1 MEGPLTAQLHGA
13 MIGAVSYGAMRY
25 LMGQDSVT
33 ALRRS
38 VLLANGVAAY
48 MVMYGHALPF

>member
-1 MEGPLTAQLHGA
+1 MQLHGA
-13 MIGAVSYGAMRY
+13 MIGAASYGAMHY